1 MFKVDYV
8 KLVLKVPQI
17 SGVPAPG
24 IRDLSQSSGPPTPEF
39 RPPYPRIQ
47 GHLPLNSG
55 TPKSLKTVFDESNI
69 DLEGFKAK
77 FLYNPI
83 QYTIL

>member
-1 MFKVDYV
+1 MTQKASE
-8 KLVLKVPQI
+8 VPQN
-17 SGVPAPG
+17 SGVPTPEL
-24 IRDLSQSSGPPTPEF
+24 RDLSQSSGPPTPEF

-47 GHLPLNSG
+47 GHLPLKSG

-69 DLEGFKAK
+69 DLEWFKAK